1 MRVPFRN
8 LMLVTTVCLAT
19 SACAPV
25 GVHRDKDN
33 RDHRPHREGEYKER
47 YWEGPCKVEREQKRD
62 GSYKEERE
70 CKGVG
75 EGRYRHPR
83 GDYEEKYQ
91 DGPCKIEREWKR
103 DGTYKEKIEC
113 EGGDKGDDEGRRDR
127 KDRD

>member
-1 MRVPFRN
+1 MRVQFSKV
-8 LMLVTTVCLAT
+8 MLVTTVCLAT
-19 SACAPV
+19 SACAPAV
-25 GVHRDKDN
+25 VHRDEDY
-33 RDHRPHREGEYKER
+33 RDHRPNREGEYKEQ

-103 DGTYKEKIEC
+103 DGTYKEKIDC
-113 EGGDKGDDEGRRDR
+113 EGRDERGNEDRRDR